1 MIKKMLSLAL
11 ALMLVLSVAAVG
23 FSAAQV
29 EVAEEAASAEVADQ
43 GAESDVASTG
53 DGCTIKF
60 DASSAGWSGAT
71 ILFYIYDL
79 EAGQELAAWGSKKL
93 AGTADGDIYSFDAS
107 TIGVVDGKQYFV
119 IFNNKDTTAET
130 YQLLMDTSCAGD
142 TAYCTGNSIEN
153 PVDSN

>member
-1 MIKKMLSLAL
+1 MLSLAL

-29 EVAEEAASAEVADQ
+29 
-43 GAESDVASTG
+43 

-60 DASSAGWSGAT
+60 DAASAGWSGAT

-130 YQLLMDTSCAGD
+130 VTLSARPALQTPQSRRC
-142 TAYCTGNSIEN
+142 SK
-153 PVDSN
+153 PS